1 MRFYHWIRK
10 YKQDGIDGLLV
21 SRTWKKH
28 NQKLKEQTVL
38 DYLNGLGSLDNII
51 EKYHISDKS
60 VLKR

>member
-1 MRFYHWIRK
+1 MRK
-10 YKQDGIDGLLV
+10 YKQDGIDGLV

-60 VLKR
+60 ILKR